1 MALSITSMIITVC
14 YGNGTGY
21 QLCQVCV
28 CFANINLTLIIC
40 LPANDMHADI
50 HYLLHTLH
58 SISVYV

>member
-1 MALSITSMIITVC
+1 MALSLTSICTIITVC
-14 YGNGTGY
+14 YGNCNGY

-28 CFANINLTLIIC
+28 CFADINLTC

-58 SISVYV
+58 SLSVYA